1 MDMLQ
6 KVSAYMVRHRM
17 VERGCRLVVAVSGG
31 PDSIAL
37 LHILYLLKDDLE
49 ISLHVAHLNHMFRG
63 EESDND
69 ALFVAEIA
77 ERYNLPATV
86 KAIDVPAY
94 RRQSSLSKQVAARE
108 VRYDFFLETAGRVG
122 ATKIALAHQADD
134 QAETILINF
143 LRGTGVTGLKG
154 ILPVR
159 DNLYIRPLLTIRR
172 FEIERFCREQ
182 NLPFRQDSS
191 NLQPVY
197 TRNRV
202 RLNLIP
208 LLARDYNPGL
218 VPTLLRLGEI
228 SREEDNCLEEQAE
241 KAFQDALY
249 TPAGD
254 SLLLS
259 LDELKGMPVAIRR
272 RVLRK
277 AWQYLT
283 GGQRVL
289 DFQHAQAALDLINNG
304 NTGAQ
309 AVMPWNTVAVRRYS
323 FLELKRVQENSEAP
337 YYIYPLKVPGATYLP
352 ELNQTIYA
360 EEIPCASAPNPV
372 SIPPSEALL
381 DFSKLPDSL
390 FVRRRQNGDV
400 FFPYGSLSETKLK
413 DFFIKQ
419 KVAQEERD
427 RIPLVSTP
435 GEIVWVAGV
444 RTGEKWKVGGDTTR
458 VLHLKL
464 VPGKFAFD

>member
-1 MDMLQ
+1 
-6 KVSAYMVRHRM
+6 MVRHHM
-17 VERGCRLVVAVSGG
+17 VERGCRVVVAVSGG
-31 PDSIAL
+31 PDSMAL
-37 LHILYLLKDDLE
+37 LHILRQIKDDLE

-63 EESDND
+63 EESEKD
-69 ALFVAEIA
+69 ALFVAEMA
-77 ERYNLPATV
+77 ERYNLPVTV
-86 KAIDVPAY
+86 KSIDVPAY
-94 RRQSSLSKQVAARE
+94 RRVSRLSKQVAARE
-108 VRYDFFLETAGRVG
+108 ARYDFFLETAGRVG
-122 ATKIALAHQADD
+122 ATRIALAHQADD

-143 LRGTGVTGLKG
+143 LRGTGATGLKG

-159 DNLYIRPLLTIRR
+159 ENLYIRPLLTVRR

-182 NLPFRQDSS
+182 NLPFRHDSS

-218 VPTLLRLGEI
+218 VPALLRLGEI

-241 KAFQDALY
+241 KAFQDALCI
-249 TPAGD
+249 PAGD

-259 LDELKGMPVAIRR
+259 LDKLKGMPVAIRR

-277 AWQYLT
+277 AWQHLT
-283 GGQRVL
+283 GGRRVL

-304 NTGAQ
+304 NTGSQ
-309 AVMPWNTVAVRRYS
+309 AVMPWNTVAVLRYS
-323 FLELKRVQENSEAP
+323 SLELKRVQENPEAP
-337 YYIYPLKVPGATYLP
+337 YYMHQLKVPGSTYLP
-352 ELNQTIYA
+352 ELNQTICA
-360 EEIPCASAPNPV
+360 EEIPYASAPNPA

-381 DFSKLPDSL
+381 DFDKLPDLL
-390 FVRRRQNGDV
+390 FVRRRLAGDV
-400 FFPYGSLSETKLK
+400 FLPYGGLAATKLK

-427 RIPLVSTP
+427 RIPLVVTP
-435 GEIVWVAGV
+435 GEIVWLGGMRV
-444 RTGEKWKVGGDTTR
+444 GEKWKVGEHTSR

-464 VPGKFAFD
+464 VPGNFAFD

>member
-1 MDMLQ
+1 MLQ
-6 KVSAYMVRHRM
+6 KVSAFMMRHHM
-17 VERGCRLVVAVSGG
+17 VERGCRVVVAVSGG

-63 EESDND
+63 EESEKD
-69 ALFVAEIA
+69 ALFVAEMA
-77 ERYNLPATV
+77 ERYNLLSTL
-86 KAIDVPAY
+86 KSIDVPAY
-94 RRQSSLSKQVAARE
+94 RRQKGLSKQVAARE
-108 VRYDFFLETAGRVG
+108 VRYGFLLDTAGRVG
-122 ATKIALAHQADD
+122 AAKIALAHQADD
-134 QAETILINF
+134 QAETILIHF
-143 LRGTGVTGLKG
+143 LRGAGATGLKG

-159 DNLYIRPLLTIRR
+159 DNLYIRPLLTTRR

-202 RLNLIP
+202 RLDLMP
-208 LLARDYNPGL
+208 LLTRDYNPGL
-218 VPTLLRLGEI
+218 VPALLRLGEI

-241 KAFQDALY
+241 KAFRDARCD
-249 TPAGD
+249 PAGD
-254 SLLLS
+254 SISLS
-259 LDELKGMPVAIRR
+259 LDELKSMAVAIRR

-289 DFQHAQAALDLINNG
+289 DFQHAQAALDLIENG
-304 NTGAQ
+304 KTGAQ

-323 FLELKRVQENSEAP
+323 FLELKRRTENQGMP
-337 YYIYPLKVPGATYLP
+337 YYMYPLRVPGATYLP

-360 EEIPCASAPNPV
+360 EEVPYTRAPNPV
-372 SIPPSEALL
+372 NIPPSEALL
-381 DFSKLPDSL
+381 DLGKLPSSL
-390 FVRRRQNGDV
+390 FVRRRRPGDV
-400 FFPYGSLSETKLK
+400 FYPFGGRAQTKLK

-419 KVAQEERD
+419 KVVREERD
-427 RIPLVSTP
+427 SIPLVGTP
-435 GEIVWVAGV
+435 EEIVWVGGL
-444 RTGEKWKVGGDTTR
+444 RTGEKWKIGGHTTR

-464 VPGKFAFD
+464 LPGKYSFD